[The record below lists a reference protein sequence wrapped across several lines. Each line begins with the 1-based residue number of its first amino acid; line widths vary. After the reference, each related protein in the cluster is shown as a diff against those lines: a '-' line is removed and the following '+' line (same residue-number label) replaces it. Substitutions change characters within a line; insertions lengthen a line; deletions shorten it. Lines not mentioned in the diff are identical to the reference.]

1 MQACGVAQ
9 TEWAAERRQPPHFS
23 ELQDQQLQQ
32 ASYTYT
38 PVTRDSTKPAH
49 TIMPPRKKAAL
60 PKPSEK
66 GPQPPPPNW
75 PPLKPLLPTSSL
87 SLTTLVPSQIML
99 IRNFWTSTLC
109 KNYVSFL
116 KTLPLVTTPGKP
128 KKGDALRVNDRFSIE
143 DWGFAERLWR
153 ETGLKEV
160 LLDGGGGEEE
170 EEDREREGRRELWYV
185 A

>member
-1 MQACGVAQ
+1 
-9 TEWAAERRQPPHFS
+9 
-23 ELQDQQLQQ
+23 
-32 ASYTYT
+32 
-38 PVTRDSTKPAH
+38 
-49 TIMPPRKKAAL
+49 
-60 PKPSEK
+60 
-66 GPQPPPPNW
+66 
-75 PPLKPLLPTSSL
+75 
-87 SLTTLVPSQIML
+87 ML

-160 LLDGGGGEEE
+160 LLGGEGGEEE
-170 EEDREREGRRELWYV
+170 GEDREREGRRELWYV